1 MTKTVFLVS
10 KEKGVSFVTIDV
22 RHNVYNEKFYPLQCV
37 SLYQVCVVKYACWKK
52 VKLVRGFLENF
63 ADIVIYVKFTVFFVG
78 WRMFFLKFSDF
89 YFAWI
94 GFREHQFIFPRP
106 QVTSNYLKANLSH
119 FLKVN
124 TFFSTHFPSHNL
136 LIKRTLIP
144 LFVKFFV

>member
-1 MTKTVFLVS
+1 MTYDTMYTTKNSTHFNAFHCI
-10 KEKGVSFVTIDV
+10 KFVLSNMHV
-22 RHNVYNEKFYPLQCV
+22 E
-37 SLYQVCVVKYACWKK
+37 KK

-78 WRMFFLKFSDF
+78 WRMFFFKFSDF